1 MSKLVQISESNGFNL
16 IIYDHEEKASD
27 EIRGLVLSSYITG
40 LQTLL

>member
-27 EIRGLVLSSYITG
+27 EIRASYITG